1 MRRGRSS
8 MFLLLILIVLLVVGV
23 LYLRLRPK
31 APSGPAE
38 VATPTALPTVS
49 VVIASQSIAQGAQIT
64 ADMLTTADIPQTMW
78 LATYFTDLNAVVG
91 QYAKYPIEPG
101 MFLTTAMVSS
111 TPPISLPGSSWATL
125 IPKGMTAISVPVTRL
140 TSAAYGIRDGD
151 RVDVIATMLLVEVD
165 SKFQSILP
173 NTTAAVAPSKGKQV
187 LMGGGTVE
195 EPSGTLVVNDKITLS
210 LTAQTVSGQSL
221 APFGRVEN
229 DPALGV
235 PFYVVPSERQR
246 PRLVSQMV
254 IKNVQVLHVGTF
266 SLTSPQEVTTAPV
279 VPLPAG
285 EATPT
290 PVASPVPTPVT
301 ESWLEKPDIITLI
314 VSPQDAVALTYF
326 LYSGAQLTF
335 TLRNPADDVQYDTEA
350 ATLSYILAQYNIPVP
365 VALPYTFEPRLDKLV
380 QPVLPNDVIIV
391 TPRP

>member
-1 MRRGRSS
+1 
-8 MFLLLILIVLLVVGV
+8 MFLLLILIVLLGAGV

-31 APSGPAE
+31 APAGPVE

-49 VVIASQSIAQGAQIT
+49 VVIASQSIAQGAQIV
-64 ADMLTTADIPQTMW
+64 AEMLTTVEIPQTMW

-91 QYAKYPIEPG
+91 QYAKYPIEAG
-101 MFLTTAMVSS
+101 MFLTTAMVSP

-165 SKFQSILP
+165 SKFQSLLP
-173 NTTAAVAPSKGKQV
+173 NSTAAVSPTRSKQV
-187 LMGGGTVE
+187 LMGGGTAE
-195 EPSGTLVVNDKITLS
+195 EPEGTLATGDKLTT
-210 LTAQTVSGQSL
+210 LTAQTITGQSL
-221 APFGRVEN
+221 SPFGRVEN
-229 DPALGV
+229 DAALGV

-266 SLTSPQEVTTAPV
+266 PLTSPQEVTPAPI
-279 VPLPAG
+279 VPLPG

-290 PVASPVPTPVT
+290 PAAAGPTPTPVK
-301 ESWLEKPDIITLI
+301 ESQPERPDVITLI

-335 TLRNPADDVQYDTEA
+335 TLRNPADDVAYDTEA

-365 VALPYTFEPRLDKLV
+365 VALPYTFEPRLDKLI
-380 QPVLPNDVIIV
+380 QPVLPNDVVTV
-391 TPRP
+391 TP